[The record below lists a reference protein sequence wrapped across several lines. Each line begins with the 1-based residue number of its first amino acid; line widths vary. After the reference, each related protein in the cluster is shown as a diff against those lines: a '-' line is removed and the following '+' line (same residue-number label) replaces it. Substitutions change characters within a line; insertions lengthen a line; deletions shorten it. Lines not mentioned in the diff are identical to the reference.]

1 MTKSDLKQ
9 RLLNI
14 SDSLTEIYLGYR
26 FKYKGETVICVNN
39 HDLICIRLVQ
49 KGAVC
54 YIPEHKFL
62 KLDIR
67 EILGKLSNVYFDL
80 PGQLTIGE
88 TYEHN
93 CRS

>member
-1 MTKSDLKQ
+1 MTKLELKNKI
-9 RLLNI
+9 LTV

-39 HDLICIRLVQ
+39 HDLVCVRLIQ
-49 KGAVC
+49 KEVTC
-54 YIPEHKFL
+54 YIPEYKFL

-67 EILGKLSNVYFDL
+67 EILGKLSSIRFDL
-80 PGQLTIGE
+80 PGQLIIGDAH
-88 TYEHN
+88 EHN